1 MSSSITSG
9 AVTRWL
15 VLATLVVLGLFG
27 SSIDRVVVATPAWE
41 HLGALDWA
49 AYSRHADLG
58 NGLILYPIIGILPTV
73 LAIAAAITH
82 RLDRAAPR
90 PATAPIYLAAL
101 SMIGV
106 MVTTAVA
113 APIMLNVGN
122 LGNDKG
128 ALQQAFD
135 QFTLWGVQVR
145 AGFFAAAFLATVWA
159 VAALARRPIPHAA
172 PAYPAGSPG

>member
-1 MSSSITSG
+1 M
-9 AVTRWL
+9 TRWL
-15 VLATLVVLGLFG
+15 VLATLVVLGLYG
-27 SSIDRVVVATPAWE
+27 SSVDRVVVATPAWE
-41 HLGALDWA
+41 HLGPLDWA
-49 AYSRHADLG
+49 VYSRYADLG

-73 LAIAAAITH
+73 LAVAAAITH

-106 MVTTAVA
+106 MATTAIA

-122 LGNDKG
+122 LGDDTV

-145 AGFFAAAFLATVWA
+145 GGFFAVAFLASVWA
-159 VAALARRPIPHAA
+159 LAALAHRPTRHAA
-172 PAYPAGSPG
+172 PADSVGTPG